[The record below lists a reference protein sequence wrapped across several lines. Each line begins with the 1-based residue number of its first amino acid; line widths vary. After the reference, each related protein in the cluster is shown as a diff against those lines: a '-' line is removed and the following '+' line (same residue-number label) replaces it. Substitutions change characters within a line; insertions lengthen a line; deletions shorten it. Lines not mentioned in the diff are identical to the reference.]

1 MPVEI
6 LALIVFAGA
15 FVQSA
20 TGIGFGVISGPF
32 LLHAYGYDRAI
43 GETAVFSLVVAVVS
57 AAGQFSAAE
66 PRATAGLAATLPV
79 GVAAGLAILWTVPRS
94 VVVSLF
100 GLLLSG
106 LGLVLLLQRPR
117 AADAAAV
124 AKQPFRFSLETAGA
138 AIVAGACAA
147 LFAAPGPAA
156 AWGLARTQMSAPTLR
171 GTMAV
176 YFVVAYAAI
185 LAAFAFSGLLAPTD
199 WRALG
204 FLALVCIAG
213 ALAGIAFG
221 DRMSG
226 TLLHRAIALII
237 TASGLSLLLPFIWRS
252 W

>member
-79 GVAAGLAILWTVPRS
+79 GVAVGLAILWAVPRS

-106 LGLVLLLQRPR
+106 LGFVLLLQRPT
-117 AADAAAV
+117 AGAAAV

-226 TLLHRAIALII
+226 TLLHGAIALII

>member
-79 GVAAGLAILWTVPRS
+79 GVAAGLAILWAVPRS

-106 LGLVLLLQRPR
+106 LGFVLLLQGPR
-117 AADAAAV
+117 AGAAAV

-226 TLLHRAIALII
+226 TRLHRAIALII